1 MTKQE
6 DELRIKGSKGQT
18 YEQRFPRYIA
28 NSLTEAQF
36 AHGRAN
42 ASARAAGFSR
52 SAARNARAHGDE
64 EVAALYDEIAEA
76 QEDIADAQRD
86 IVAANKEVAAAF
98 TAKMG
103 KLTGEDG

>member
-28 NSLTEAQF
+28 NALTEAQF
-36 AHGRAN
+36 AHGRATATARS
-42 ASARAAGFSR
+42 ASFSR
-52 SAARNARAHGDE
+52 SAAKNARQNGDE
-64 EVAALYDEIAEA
+64 DIAVLYEEIADA

-86 IVAANKEVAAAF
+86 IVAANREVAAAF
-98 TAKMG
+98 TAKMAEM
-103 KLTGEDG
+103 TGEVK